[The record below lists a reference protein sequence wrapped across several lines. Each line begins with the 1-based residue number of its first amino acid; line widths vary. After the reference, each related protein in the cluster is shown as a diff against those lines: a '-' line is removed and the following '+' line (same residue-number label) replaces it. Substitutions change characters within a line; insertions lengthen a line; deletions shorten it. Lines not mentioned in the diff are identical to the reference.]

1 MDKIIRRGRNKDM
14 MVSFTFDDGPHPEY
28 TPRILDILKKFNLK
42 STFFVVGESAK
53 KYPDIVKRIKDEGS
67 EVGNHTYSHRMLPFQ
82 FKKSMVSEIK
92 KTEDIIFNITG
103 EKPRYFR
110 PPRGLRN
117 KFAVDFLQNE
127 GYTIVSWS
135 ISSRDW
141 IISSAQKI
149 EDRILK
155 LTSPGSI
162 ILFHD
167 AGSIFLNYGRNRLPT
182 VEALPGIINGLKNK
196 GYEIVSLRKIL
207 GEEK

>member
-1 MDKIIRRGRNKDM
+1 MDKM
-14 MVSFTFDDGPHPEY
+14 TSFTFDDGPHPEY
-28 TPRILDILKKFNLK
+28 TPRILDVLKKFNLK
-42 STFFVVGESAK
+42 ATFFVVGENAK
-53 KYPDIVKRIKDEGS
+53 KYPDIVKRIKDEES

-82 FKKSMVSEIK
+82 FKKSIISEIK
-92 KTEDIIFNITG
+92 KTEEIIFNITG

-110 PPRGLRN
+110 PPRSLRN
-117 KFAVDFLQNE
+117 KFAVDFLQQE
-127 GYTIVSWS
+127 GYTIVLWS

-141 IISSAQKI
+141 ISSAKKI

-167 AGSIFLNYGRNRLPT
+167 AGGIFFNRGGSRLPT
-182 VEALPGIINGLKNK
+182 VEALPVIIRGLEAK